1 MNSTNSSRTEST
13 SLLRPLILVIMGIGT
28 LGILGELLLL
38 EHYKFDSQWI
48 AVMLTLLT
56 GVCTVILGFNPNAR
70 VMRVVQLALL
80 LVVLGSAFGVL
91 EHVKT
96 NYDRMENGSNVSSLS
111 PIWQALKG
119 RAPALAP
126 GALAQLGLLGLLFM
140 YKHPNLERRPMT

>member
-1 MNSTNSSRTEST
+1 MNSTDSSRTEST

-38 EHYKFDSQWI
+38 EHYRFDSQWI
-48 AVMLTLLT
+48 AVTLTVLT
-56 GVCTVILGFNPNAR
+56 GVCSVTLVFNLNAR

-96 NYDRMENGSNVSSLS
+96 NYDRMEKGSNVSGLSL
-111 PIWQALKG
+111 IWQALKG
-119 RAPALAP
+119 SAPALAP
-126 GALAQLGLLGLLFM
+126 GALAQLGLLGLLFTH
-140 YKHPNLERRPMT
+140 KHPNLERR

>member
-1 MNSTNSSRTEST
+1 MNSTDSSRTEST

-28 LGILGELLLL
+28 LGILGKLLLL

-56 GVCTVILGFNPNAR
+56 GVCTVILALNPKAQA
-70 VMRVVQLALL
+70 MRVVQLALL

-96 NYDRMENGSNVSSLS
+96 NYDRLETGSNVSGLS
-111 PIWQALKG
+111 A
-119 RAPALAP
+119 AS
-126 GALAQLGLLGLLFM
+126 F
-140 YKHPNLERRPMT
+140 

>member
-56 GVCTVILGFNPNAR
+56 GVCTVILALNPKAQ

-96 NYDRMENGSNVSSLS
+96 NYDRMENGSNVSGLSL
-111 PIWQALKG
+111 IWQALKG
-119 RAPALAP
+119 RAAALAP
-126 GALAQLGLLGLLFM
+126 GALAQLGLLGLLFT
-140 YKHPNLERRPMT
+140 YRHPNLERR